1 MRTLRR
7 AILGTMFL
15 VGATAQVAK
24 ADDPNLFAFASD
36 GLFYATGN
44 SVTVTF
50 LYSQAAR
57 DNELYFFASVGGSST
72 LLLTIPG
79 TDPLAPVIG
88 DGTQSATFAVIPGQE
103 VIFGICSGYGGD
115 LCNSLVWYNGP
126 GSRNSD
132 GEIHVAILT
141 AAQWNAL
148 PGIPGNATEGYLVFG
163 FEDRILAESDMDY
176 NDLVFE
182 VTGLSTVVPEPATM
196 GLVALGLVGLSAASS
211 RRRRQQK

>member
-15 VGATAQVAK
+15 IGASAQVAK
-24 ADDPNLFAFASD
+24 ADNPSLFAYASD

-44 SVTVTF
+44 TVTVTF
-50 LYSQAAR
+50 LYSQAAQN
-57 DNELYFFASVGGSST
+57 NELYFFASVGGSST

-88 DGTQSATFAVIPGQE
+88 DGTLSATFNVVPNDE
-103 VIFGICSGYGGD
+103 VIFGICSGYGGN
-115 LCNSLVWYNGP
+115 LCDNLVWYNGP
-126 GSRNSD
+126 GARNSD

-141 AAQWNAL
+141 AATWNGLADS
-148 PGIPGNATEGYLVFG
+148 PANATPGYTVFG
-163 FEDRILAESDMDY
+163 FEDRILAQSDMDY

-182 VTGLSTVVPEPATM
+182 VTGVSTVVPEPATM
-196 GLVALGLVGLSAASS
+196 GLVAIGLIGLAGASS

>member
-7 AILGTMFL
+7 ALLGTIL
-15 VGATAQVAK
+15 LAGATAQSAK
-24 ADDPNLFAFASD
+24 ADDPNLFAYASPS
-36 GLFYATGN
+36 LFYATGN

-57 DNELYFFASVGGSST
+57 NNELYFFASVGGSST

-79 TDPLAPVIG
+79 TDPLTPVIG
-88 DGTQSATFAVIPGQE
+88 NGTQSATFAVVPGQE
-103 VIFGICSGYGGD
+103 VIFGICSGYSSS
-115 LCNSLVWYNGP
+115 LCSELVWYNGP

-132 GEIHVAILT
+132 GEVHVAILT

-148 PGIPGNATEGYLVFG
+148 PLVPANATVGDIVFG
-163 FEDRILAESDMDY
+163 FEDRILAQSDMDY

-182 VTGLSTVVPEPATM
+182 ATGLETVVPEPATM
-196 GLVALGLVGLSAASS
+196 GLVALGLVGMAAAS
-211 RRRRQQK
+211 RRRRNQK

>member
-7 AILGTMFL
+7 AILSTVFL

-24 ADDPNLFAFASD
+24 ADDPNLFAYVSEGMFFA
-36 GLFYATGN
+36 TET
-44 SVTVTF
+44 SVTVNF
-50 LYSQAAR
+50 LYSQAAQ

-88 DGTQSATFAVIPGQE
+88 DGSQTATFGTTVGDE
-103 VIFGICSGYGGD
+103 VIFAICSGYSGD
-115 LCNSLVWYNGP
+115 LCSNLLWYNGP
-126 GSRNSD
+126 ASRNG
-132 GEIHVAILT
+132 GEAHVAILSAET
-141 AAQWNAL
+141 WNGL
-148 PGIPGNATEGYLVFG
+148 PGIPANATAGYTVFG
-163 FEDRILAESDMDY
+163 FEDRTLALSDLDY

-182 VTGLSTVVPEPATM
+182 VTGVTTVVPEPATM
-196 GLVALGLVGLSAASS
+196 GLVALGLVGMAAASA